1 MSILKKG
8 RQSLLVSVVASG
20 LLVLTPIANAAEE
33 ASHDHGAM
41 DHSQMDHSQ
50 AAQAGQH
57 VHHSHGK
64 GSWMIELEFMRM
76 DMDGLLR
83 GSDSV
88 STRDISG
95 AVTDGAMPPT
105 ITKRPDLP
113 YMMSPTSMTM
123 DMGMLMGMYG
133 FTDKWTGMLM
143 LNYLKNDMDM
153 VMHMYMEPTPGNY
166 MYMSDM
172 TGSMETSG
180 VGDTEL
186 GVMYTINKDWTAAL
200 SLSIPTGSIDEK
212 VDMTMCGVMMGNTMC
227 NTNAGMQA
235 PYAMQLG
242 TGTYDFIPA
251 ITYKGY
257 TGSWSWGGQAEW
269 RIHTGTNDNEYT
281 WGDRFEIDAWGKYAI
296 NKTWGVGARLDYLNA
311 DSISGKDPLIPTMM
325 APTSD
330 PANYGGTRADLSLGV
345 TAMTGGHTFGLMYGV
360 PVHQDVNGIQM
371 EVESIWSLSYQY
383 MMV

>member
-1 MSILKKG
+1 MGIQKNG
-8 RQSLLVSVVASG
+8 RRELALSSLVVSG
-20 LLVLTPIANAAEE
+20 LLTITPIVNAAEDHQHQ
-33 ASHDHGAM
+33 HDHSSM
-41 DHSQMDHSQ
+41 DHSS

-64 GSWMIELEFMRM
+64 GSWMIEFEFMRM

-83 GSDSV
+83 GTDSV

-95 AVTDGAMPPT
+95 AYPNPAPP
-105 ITKRPDLP
+105 PQNLP
-113 YMMSPTSMTM
+113 IGNMGEYYLMSPTKMTM

-133 FTDKWTGMLM
+133 FTDKLSGMLM

-153 VMHMYMEPTPGNY
+153 VMHMYMDQAGTMP
-166 MYMSDM
+166 MMDMSS
-172 TGSMETSG
+172 SMDTSG
-180 VGDTEL
+180 IGDTEV
-186 GVMYTINKDWTAAL
+186 GAMYSLDKEWTLAL
-200 SLSIPTGSIDEK
+200 SMSIPTGSIDEK
-212 VDMTMCGVMMGNTMC
+212 VTMMGSE
-227 NTNAGMQA
+227 MQA

-251 ITYKGY
+251 ITYKAGAA
-257 TGSWSWGGQAEW
+257 SWSWGGQAEY

-311 DSISGKDPLIPTMM
+311 DSISGQDPNIMKMM

-330 PANYGGTRADLSLGV
+330 PANYGGSRADLSLGI
-345 TAMTGGHTFGLMYGV
+345 TAMTGGHTFGFMYGV
-360 PVHQDVNGIQM
+360 PILQDVNGIQM
-371 EVESIWSLSYQY
+371 EVKSIWSLSYQY
-383 MMV
+383 MMM

>member
-8 RQSLLVSVVASG
+8 RQSLLISAVASG
-20 LLVLTPIANAAEE
+20 LLALTSMANAAEE
-33 ASHDHGAM
+33 AHHDHGAM

-50 AAQAGQH
+50 VAQAGQH

-64 GSWMIELEFMRM
+64 GSWMIEFEFMRM

-88 STRDISG
+88 STEEISG
-95 AVTDGAMPPT
+95 VIMPFTNCMASKDPT
-105 ITKRPDLP
+105 KP
-113 YMMSPTSMTM
+113 YCMSPTKMTM

-153 VMHMYMEPTPGNY
+153 VMHMRMMPGGDV
-166 MYMSDM
+166 MSTM

-180 VGDTEL
+180 IGDTEV
-186 GVMYTINKDWTAAL
+186 GAMYTINKDWTAAL

-212 VDMTMCGVMMGNTMC
+212 VDMTMCNPMGVC

-257 TGSWSWGGQAEW
+257 AGSWSWGGQAEY
-269 RIHTGTNDNEYT
+269 RIHTGTNDNDYT

-296 NKTWGVGARLDYLNA
+296 NKTWGIGARLDFLNA
-311 DSISGKDPLIPTMM
+311 DNISGQDQLIMPIM

-330 PANYGGTRADLSLGV
+330 PVNYGGTRTDLSLGV
-345 TAMTGGHTFGLMYGV
+345 TAMTGGHTVGLMYGV
-360 PVHQDVNGIQM
+360 PIQQDVNGIQM

-383 MMV
+383 MMM